1 MGKTRLAIF
10 ASGSGTNTKAI
21 IGYFKDNASVE
32 VRLVVTNKPEAG
44 VIRVAEAMGVD
55 FAIASKAELADEE
68 LMMALLEEYNVDVII
83 LAGWLLLVPEYMVKR
98 FDRRMLNIHPAL
110 LPKFGGKG
118 MWGMHVH
125 HAVKAAG
132 ERESGITIH
141 KVNAHYD
148 EGAIIAQHK
157 VAIDPSDS
165 AEEIEQKV
173 RKLEL
178 QYYPEEIKKFLVSI

>member
-1 MGKTRLAIF
+1 
-10 ASGSGTNTKAI
+10 
-21 IGYFKDNASVE
+21 
-32 VRLVVTNKPEAG
+32 
-44 VIRVAEAMGVD
+44 
-55 FAIASKAELADEE
+55 
-68 LMMALLEEYNVDVII
+68 LLEEYNVDVII

-178 QYYPEEIKKFLVSI
+178 QYYPEEIKKFLDSI

>member
-10 ASGSGTNTKAI
+10 ASGTGTNTKSI
-21 IGYFKDNASVE
+21 IGYFKGDASVE
-32 VRLVVTNKPEAG
+32 VSLVVTNKPEAG
-44 VIRVAEAMGVD
+44 VISVAEAMGVD
-55 FAIASKAELADEE
+55 YAIAAKAELADEE
-68 LMMALLEEYNVDVII
+68 LMMALLEEYKVDAVI
-83 LAGWLLLVPEYMVKR
+83 LAGWLLLVPEYLVKR
-98 FDRRMLNIHPAL
+98 FDGRMLNIHPAL

-125 HAVKAAG
+125 NAVKAAG

-141 KVNAHYD
+141 KVNAQYD
-148 EGAIIAQHK
+148 QGAIVAQHK
-157 VAIDPSDS
+157 VAIDPNDE

-178 QYYPEEIKKFLVSI
+178 QYYPEEIKKFLDSI

>member
-178 QYYPEEIKKFLVSI
+178 QYYPEEIKKFLDSI